1 MNATRSTSIGASRN
15 AEIMEAT
22 QSGYRSSIP

>member
-1 MNATRSTSIGASRN
+1 MNAMRSTSIGASRN